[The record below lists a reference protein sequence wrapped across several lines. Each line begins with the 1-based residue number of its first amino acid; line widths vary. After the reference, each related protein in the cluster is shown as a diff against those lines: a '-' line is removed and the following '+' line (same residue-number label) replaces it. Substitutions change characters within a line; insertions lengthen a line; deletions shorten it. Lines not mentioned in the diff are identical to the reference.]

1 MFALLELLK
10 VIPEEVSLMNNIQKF
25 KIVLFYSL
33 MKLIIIM
40 YLLER
45 ELLLEKKL
53 RKDKVQFS
61 LLLNSYYHLIMTLIL
76 N

>member
-10 VIPEEVSLMNNIQKF
+10 VIPEEVSLMNNIQKL

-33 MKLIIIM
+33 MKLIIM

-53 RKDKVQFS
+53 QKDKVQFS
-61 LLLNSYYHLIMTLIL
+61 LLLNNYYHLIMTLI
-76 N
+76 